1 MRAKL
6 FIVVLSVLLVLGFT
20 LTATAQVAHNVTAAN
35 TQLVYKGAREV
46 LGGITF
52 TATSLTTT
60 QGGSIYVT
68 YTVPYTNA
76 ALGAA
81 PTPVVVG
88 NTATFTYLNGM
99 VLTVR
104 GLGYS
109 GSAGWAISSISNIN
123 GNTQASIVISVPNGL
138 AVAAMDQ
145 ISLDGIRADV
155 STMAVGASV
164 YASMSSIP
172 SQANTYN
179 PANIIVATVQP
190 NFTVTNVTA
199 GGGVVCA
206 NTTTTDAS
214 LRITEGF
221 AGAFVQHTGVT
232 SYPLTSTSRP
242 AYGGNANTQFKIT
255 VTSLPTGTT
264 LSWPA
269 SGSGSSAGVLLL
281 IPGSVNSA
289 TNVATYQFVTT
300 NQALSDQNVEYF
312 TIEVGVEVSGTS
324 AVPGDATVQVQMG
337 PIYSASSAAVP
348 LFKPDIKND
357 PGDLFISVSRCI
369 TYLLYPYVAHG
380 FGGYDTGIA
389 VANTTFDADVFG
401 GGGANPQD
409 GGASL
414 YYFKSFAN
422 GGTAADPL
430 VYPISMIEA
439 GNTWANTMTAMN
451 ATVPGFANSTG
462 YMIVKCQ
469 FQNAHGYGYVAFQM
483 GTSMGV
489 AQAYLALVVPDP
501 ATYRWSFFG
510 PSGQMSRGEWTT
522 LMGGEA
528 LDN

>member
-1 MRAKL
+1 
-6 FIVVLSVLLVLGFT
+6 

-52 TATSLTTT
+52 TATAPTTT
-60 QGGSIYVT
+60 QGGSIYIV

-76 ALGAA
+76 ALGTATTA
-81 PTPVVVG
+81 IDTVPTPDVR
-88 NTATFTYLNGM
+88 TFTYANGM
-99 VLTVR
+99 KLTVR
-104 GLGYS
+104 GDGYAS
-109 GSAGWAISSISNIN
+109 STNWAISSIANIN
-123 GNTQASIVISVPNGL
+123 GSTQAQIVISVPNSL
-138 AVAAMDQ
+138 AVAPMDQ

-221 AGAFVQHTGVT
+221 AGAFVQHTGAT
-232 SYPLTSTSRP
+232 GYPVNNLDPSVSPFSRP
-242 AYGGNANTQFKIT
+242 PYGGNANTQFTIT
-255 VTSLPTGTT
+255 VTDLPSGTT
-264 LSWPA
+264 LSWP
-269 SGSGSSAGVLLL
+269 SSVQGSVAGAGDFLLL
-281 IPGSVNSA
+281 SVNSA
-289 TNVATYQFVTT
+289 TDVATYQFVTGS
-300 NQALSDQNVEYF
+300 QALSDQNIEYF
-312 TIEVGVEVSGTS
+312 EIVVGVEVAGDT

-337 PIYSASSAAVP
+337 PIYSASSSAVP

-357 PGDLFISVSRCI
+357 PADLFVSVTRCV
-369 TYLLYPYVAHG
+369 TYLLYPYLAHG

-389 VANTTFDADVFG
+389 IANTTVDTGVFTG
-401 GGGANPQD
+401 GLGANPQD
-409 GGASL
+409 GGAAL
-414 YYFKSFAN
+414 YYFKSFAT

-430 VYPISMIEA
+430 VFPVSMIEA
-439 GNTWANTMTAMN
+439 GNTWAATMTMMN
-451 ATVPGFANSTG
+451 GEVPGFANSTG
-462 YMIVKCQ
+462 YMIAKCQ
-469 FQNAHGYGYVAFQM
+469 FQNAHGYGYVAYQM

-489 AQAYLALVVPDP
+489 AQAYLALVIPDP
-501 ATYRWSFFG
+501 ATYRWMGYGFG
-510 PSGQMSRGEWTT
+510 PGYAGQISRGQWTT